1 MDGAAQKAGEARVQA
16 KLIDPLIRLGL
27 AKPST
32 LTVAQFSDMLGGLCQ
47 YLAYMTT
54 EDLSEL
60 VEKVSAN
67 PGGKDRDRFP
77 IANKILPWARD
88 IAEPDHG
95 PSPLMLKVFAHRDGR
110 AALDKGWAPELL
122 AHIRAARRWPGAYVL
137 SQIKDGASA
146 AVRRLEDVEMRLSR
160 GEEVP
165 KNDADW
171 RNKRRAALRR
181 CEDIA
186 DAARVAA

>member
-1 MDGAAQKAGEARVQA
+1 MDSAAQKAGEVRVQE

-32 LTVAQFSDMLGGLCQ
+32 LTVAQFSDMLCGLCQ
-47 YLAYMTT
+47 YLAYMTA
-54 EDLSEL
+54 DNLSEL
-60 VEKVSAN
+60 VDKVSAN

-95 PSPLMLKVFAHRDGR
+95 PSPLMLKVFAHRDGHE
-110 AALDKGWAPELL
+110 ALDKGWAPELL
-122 AHIRAARRWPGAYVL
+122 AHIRAARKWPGAYAL
-137 SQIKDGASA
+137 SQIRDGASG
-146 AVRRLEDVEMRLSR
+146 AVRRLEDIEMRLSR
-160 GEEVP
+160 GDAVP

-171 RNKRRAALRR
+171 RNKRRVALRK
-181 CEDIA
+181 CQDIA
-186 DAARVAA
+186 DAARVAT